1 VTAPPLDAQ
10 IRAKLDELN
19 PAERRLA
26 QLRLDRILR
35 RKKALQEFP
44 SPGHLA
50 RFVQPDTVQTD
61 MMVALDKV
69 IISADA
75 GFQRRWIIST
85 PPQEGKSLALDTP
98 IATPS
103 GWTTMGEIKIGD
115 QVFDRY
121 GKPCTVTY
129 VSPIRTDRDCYA
141 VTTGDGERIIADR
154 EHLWIAKL
162 DRRWGEKVHTTETI
176 ANARSKNAQ
185 ITGPAGLDL
194 PDADLP
200 LDPYVLGAWL
210 GDGHSLS
217 AHITSADPEV
227 LDRIRAAG
235 YPVRPTGNPIVWT
248 LAPVPDR
255 KGKPR
260 GNCSPIRRVLVEL
273 GVWGNKHVPDAYL
286 RGSDRQRLALL
297 QGLVDTDGYVSP
309 KGQVEFTNMNRR
321 LAKAVQHL
329 AFTLGAKATLREGRA
344 TINGRDCGAKYRVK
358 FYLDRAAYLPRKA
371 AKCRD
376 SSVARVRYVK
386 AERTLTVPVRCI
398 EVDSPS
404 HTYLAGRSLLPT
416 HNTQRMGT
424 AGPLWLLLRDPTRR
438 IIVASYEQGVA
449 ARSGL
454 AVRQMIETYG
464 GGYKGD
470 RASRHQDDHLGLLLD
485 PDRAQQTN
493 WNLIDGPGR
502 RNGGMIAVGVGG
514 SLTGRPADVMI
525 IDDSIKNSKQADN
538 PQQRKHIRDWYESVV
553 TTRLSPGAIVIIIGT
568 RWHEDDLIGSLM
580 LKDDLADTPRFRH
593 LIIPAQ
599 AKKKDPLGR
608 KPGQYLISTRGR
620 TEGDWLQIRKD
631 VGERFWAALYQAE
644 PSPPAGGV
652 FQLEWINNNRVK
664 AAPELQK
671 IEVFVDPAD
680 NEGEGDEAGVI
691 AIGRTADQHYYV
703 LADESDHM
711 TVGRWFRV
719 AILLALRLGAT
730 AVRYEKSLS
739 GLKRSARLAWKDI
752 LRESRILN
760 ELDPYRNMT
769 GRRPLKPA
777 PDVLAAAVARV
788 ARDDADAEELVRIER
803 DLIEL
808 WPQVPSVLAIPS
820 ATGLPIRGFSATG
833 SKTYRAKMVAP
844 LHETGRVH
852 HVGYFMELTH
862 QMVAWQESQDSPDRM
877 DACVHG
883 LDQMSRGSGDTSL
896 SRSRGTVATR
906 PSQAGNV
913 QIDRLGANLRRT

>member
-35 RKKALQEFP
+35 RKKALQQFP

-85 PPQEGKSLALDTP
+85 PPQEGK
-98 IATPS
+98 
-103 GWTTMGEIKIGD
+103 
-115 QVFDRY
+115 
-121 GKPCTVTY
+121 
-129 VSPIRTDRDCYA
+129 
-141 VTTGDGERIIADR
+141 
-154 EHLWIAKL
+154 
-162 DRRWGEKVHTTETI
+162 
-176 ANARSKNAQ
+176 
-185 ITGPAGLDL
+185 
-194 PDADLP
+194 
-200 LDPYVLGAWL
+200 
-210 GDGHSLS
+210 
-217 AHITSADPEV
+217 
-227 LDRIRAAG
+227 
-235 YPVRPTGNPIVWT
+235 
-248 LAPVPDR
+248 
-255 KGKPR
+255 
-260 GNCSPIRRVLVEL
+260 
-273 GVWGNKHVPDAYL
+273 
-286 RGSDRQRLALL
+286 
-297 QGLVDTDGYVSP
+297 
-309 KGQVEFTNMNRR
+309 
-321 LAKAVQHL
+321 
-329 AFTLGAKATLREGRA
+329 
-344 TINGRDCGAKYRVK
+344 
-358 FYLDRAAYLPRKA
+358 
-371 AKCRD
+371 
-376 SSVARVRYVK
+376 
-386 AERTLTVPVRCI
+386 
-398 EVDSPS
+398 
-404 HTYLAGRSLLPT
+404 
-416 HNTQRMGT
+416 TQRMGT

-620 TEGDWLQIRKD
+620 TEDDWLQIRKD

-652 FQLEWINNNRVK
+652 FQLEWINNHRVK

-769 GRRPLKPA
+769 GRRPAKPT
-777 PDVLAAAVARV
+777 PDVLTAAVARV

-808 WPQVPSVLAIPS
+808 WPQVPAVLAIPS

-906 PSQAGNV
+906 PSQAGSV